1 MEEKGGSCFT
11 DTFPPSEEKKN
22 EWALGHEFA
31 LNSSS
36 WAP

>member
-11 DTFPPSEEKKN
+11 DTFPPSEEKN